1 MQKRKLDP
9 HAIKALALDLDGTTL
24 APGAVLTE
32 RTIRAVNACREKGLQ
47 IIIATGRA
55 LEAGERFRIPLGAR
69 GPMVYFNGAVVAD
82 MPGAKILSAV
92 LLDLEAVNFCV
103 DLSRSAGVYY
113 QAFLPGTADHPR
125 QRLMAERQVPETE
138 MYFKHTGIQAEIGD
152 LKQALAAPGLKGCIK
167 SMFLAEPEVQDAIR
181 PKIEERFGDNL
192 YIARTL
198 RNFLEIMNPHVSKGE
213 GLKIALQRRSLESA
227 QVIAF
232 GDEENDLPMFGA
244 VGFAVAP
251 SNAKESVRNA
261 ADLVIGSNAEDA
273 VAAFLEENFLK

>member
-1 MQKRKLDP
+1 MKKTFDP
-9 HAIKALALDLDGTTL
+9 QSIKALALDLDGTTL

-55 LEAGERFRIPLGAR
+55 IEAAERFRIPLCAE

-82 MPGAKILSAV
+82 MPGAKILSAT

-103 DLSRSAGVYY
+103 DLSRSTGTYY
-113 QAFLPGTADHPR
+113 QVFLPGTTANPR
-125 QRLMAERQVPETE
+125 QRLVAERPGAERD
-138 MYFKHTGIQAEIGD
+138 MYHNHTGIQAEIGD
-152 LKQALAAPGLKGCIK
+152 LKEAVAAPGLKGCIK
-167 SMFLAEPEVQDAIR
+167 TMFLAEPEVQDAIR
-181 PKIEERFGDNL
+181 PKIEERFGDKL

-198 RNFLEIMNPHVSKGE
+198 RTFLEIMNPNVSKGE
-213 GLKIALQRRSLESA
+213 GLRVALQRRGLEAS

-244 VGFAVAP
+244 AGFAVAP
-251 SNAKESVRNA
+251 ANAKESVRNA
-261 ADLVIGSNAEDA
+261 ADLVIGPNTEDG
-273 VAAFLEENFLK
+273 VAAFLEKTFL

>member
-1 MQKRKLDP
+1 MKRNFDP

-55 LEAGERFRIPLGAR
+55 VEAGERFRIPLGAE

-82 MPGAKILSAV
+82 MPGAKILSAT

-103 DLSRSAGVYY
+103 DLSRSTGVYY
-113 QAFLPGTADHPR
+113 QVFLPGTKANPR
-125 QRLMAERQVPETE
+125 QRLVAERQAPETE

-152 LKQALAAPGLKGCIK
+152 LKEALAAPGLAGCIK
-167 SMFLAEPEVQDAIR
+167 SMFLGEPEVQDAIR
-181 PKIEERFGDNL
+181 PKIEERFGKSL
-192 YIARTL
+192 YMARSL
-198 RNFLEIMNPHVSKGE
+198 RTFLEILNPNVSKGE
-213 GLKIALQRRSLESA
+213 GLKIALQCRSLEAS

-232 GDEENDLPMFGA
+232 GDEENDLPMFG
-244 VGFAVAP
+244 VTGFAVAP

-261 ADLVIGSNAEDA
+261 ADLLIGSNAEDG
-273 VAAFLEENFLK
+273 VAAFLEETFLS